1 MVVGFVLTILR
12 FGPVQKPMRINT
24 SKGKQMAC
32 KTKLV
37 LDMMYLTKCD
47 EETFFR
53 TAHFYILG
61 CDADV
66 TNAVVQFKQHAIV
79 PDYVQIYAKEVW
91 ETTL

>member
-1 MVVGFVLTILR
+1 MTF
-12 FGPVQKPMRINT
+12 
-24 SKGKQMAC
+24 

-37 LDMMYLTKCD
+37 LDMMMLTKCD

-53 TAHFYILG
+53 TAHFYVLG

-66 TNAVVQFKQHAIV
+66 TNAVAQFKLHAIV
-79 PDYVQIYAKEVW
+79 PDYVQTYAQEVW